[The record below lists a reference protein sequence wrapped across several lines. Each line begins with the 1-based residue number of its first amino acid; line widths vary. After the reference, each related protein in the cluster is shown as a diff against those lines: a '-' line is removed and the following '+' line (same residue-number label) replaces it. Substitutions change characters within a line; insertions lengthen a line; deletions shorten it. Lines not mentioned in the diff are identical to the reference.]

1 MSGAV
6 RLNQGSTA
14 RVSQRLFQQATACSR
29 AQYRFNAM
37 KWDTNLYDQKHS
49 FVTKYGEDLLSLLDA
64 KPGERILDVG
74 CGSGHLTKQIADAGA
89 EVIGLDSSP
98 EMIATA
104 QAAYPAINFI
114 VADASD
120 FSFDKPF
127 DAIFSNAA
135 LHWVERAEQAIIC
148 MSRALKPGG
157 RFVIEMGGK
166 GNIGGIATALEQAI
180 HQLHGREVKAT
191 NYFPAI
197 GEYAALLEKH
207 GIEVVSASLFDR
219 PTKLEG
225 GEDGL
230 QNWIKMFRRELLAD
244 LTDTEQNA
252 VFAEVKTALRNKLFN
267 DGNWFAD
274 YRRLRITAYKK

>member
-1 MSGAV
+1 
-6 RLNQGSTA
+6 
-14 RVSQRLFQQATACSR
+14 
-29 AQYRFNAM
+29 M

-64 KPGERILDVG
+64 RPGERILDVG
-74 CGSGHLTKQIADAGA
+74 CGSGHLTKQIADTGA
-89 EVIGLDSSP
+89 EVVGLDSSP

-104 QAAYPAINFI
+104 QAAYPTLKFL

-120 FSFDKPF
+120 FSFDQPF

-135 LHWVERAEQAIIC
+135 LHWVARAEEAVIC
-148 MSRALKPGG
+148 MARALKPGG

-166 GNIGGIATALEQAI
+166 GNIAGIATALEQAI
-180 HQLHGREVKAT
+180 RNQHGREVKAT

-207 GIEVVSASLFDR
+207 GIEVVSALLFDR

-230 QNWIKMFRRELLAD
+230 QNWIKMFRRELVIGYSEA
-244 LTDTEQNA
+244 EQQA
-252 VFAEVKTALRNKLFN
+252 IFAEVKTALRNRLFY

-274 YRRLRITAYKK
+274 YRRLRITAYKTNR

>member
-1 MSGAV
+1 
-6 RLNQGSTA
+6 
-14 RVSQRLFQQATACSR
+14 
-29 AQYRFNAM
+29 M
-37 KWDTNLYDQKHS
+37 KWDTELYDRKHS
-49 FVTKYGEDLLSLLDA
+49 FVTKYGEDVLALLDA

-89 EVIGLDSSP
+89 EVVGFDSSP

-104 QAAYPAINFI
+104 SAAYPAIQFL

-120 FSFDKPF
+120 FSFDEPF

-135 LHWVERAEQAIIC
+135 LHWVQRAEAAVVC
-148 MSRALKPGG
+148 MARALKPGG

-180 HQLHGREVKAT
+180 RHQHGREVKAT
-191 NYFPAI
+191 NYFPSI
-197 GEYAALLEKH
+197 SEYSSLLEKH
-207 GIEVVSASLFDR
+207 GIEVTSALLFDR

-230 QNWIKMFRRELLAD
+230 ANWIRMFRRELLTGFSD
-244 LTDTEQNA
+244 EEQQA
-252 VFAEVKTALRNKLFN
+252 IFAEVKTALRDRQFR
-267 DGNWFAD
+267 DGDWFAD
-274 YRRLRITAYKK
+274 YRRLRITACKASQ

>member
-1 MSGAV
+1 
-6 RLNQGSTA
+6 
-14 RVSQRLFQQATACSR
+14 
-29 AQYRFNAM
+29 M

-64 KPGERILDVG
+64 KPNERILDVG
-74 CGSGHLTKQIADAGA
+74 CGSGHLTQQIANAGA
-89 EVIGLDSSP
+89 EVTGLDSSP

-104 QAAYPAINFI
+104 QAAYPAINFL

-120 FSFDKPF
+120 FSFPEPF

-135 LHWVERAEQAIIC
+135 LHWVERAEQAVIC
-148 MSRALKPGG
+148 MSQALKPGG

-166 GNIGGIATALEQAI
+166 GNIAGIATALEQTI
-180 HQLHGREVKAT
+180 RQLHGREVKAT
-191 NYFPAI
+191 NYFPGI
-197 GEYAALLEKH
+197 GEYSSLLEKH
-207 GIEVVSASLFDR
+207 SIEVVNAWLFDR

-230 QNWIKMFRRELLAD
+230 ENWIKMFRRELLSGFS
-244 LTDTEQNA
+244 EEESSA
-252 VFAEVKTALRNKLFN
+252 VFAQVKTALRDRQFK

-274 YRRLRITAYKK
+274 YRRLRITAYKQ

>member
-1 MSGAV
+1 
-6 RLNQGSTA
+6 
-14 RVSQRLFQQATACSR
+14 
-29 AQYRFNAM
+29 M

-49 FVTKYGEDLLSLLDA
+49 FVTRYGEDLLSLLDA

-89 EVIGLDSSP
+89 EVTGLDSSP

-104 QAAYPAINFI
+104 QAAYPAINFL

-120 FSFDKPF
+120 FSFPKPF

-148 MSRALKPGG
+148 MSQALKPGG

-166 GNIGGIATALEQAI
+166 GNIAGITTALEQAI
-180 HQLHGREVKAT
+180 RQLHGREVKAT
-191 NYFPAI
+191 NYFPSI
-197 GEYAALLEKH
+197 GEYSSLLENH
-207 GIEVVSASLFDR
+207 GIEVVNAWLFDR

-225 GEDGL
+225 GEEGMA
-230 QNWIKMFRRELLAD
+230 NWIRMFRRELLAD
-244 LTDTEQNA
+244 LSDDEQRA
-252 VFAEVKTALRNKLFN
+252 VFAEVNAALRDNQFH

-274 YRRLRITAYKK
+274 YRRLRIVAFRR

>member
-1 MSGAV
+1 
-6 RLNQGSTA
+6 
-14 RVSQRLFQQATACSR
+14 
-29 AQYRFNAM
+29 M

-89 EVIGLDSSP
+89 EVTGLDSSP
-98 EMIATA
+98 EMIGTA
-104 QAAYPAINFI
+104 QAAYPAINFL

-120 FSFDKPF
+120 FSFPKPF

-148 MSRALKPGG
+148 MSQALKPGG

-166 GNIGGIATALEQAI
+166 GNIAGIATALEQAI
-180 HQLHGREVKAT
+180 RQLHGREVKAT
-191 NYFPAI
+191 NYFPSI
-197 GEYAALLEKH
+197 GEYSSLLEKH
-207 GIEVVSASLFDR
+207 SIEVVNAWLFDR

-225 GEDGL
+225 GEEGMA
-230 QNWIKMFRRELLAD
+230 NWIRMFRRELLID
-244 LTDTEQNA
+244 LNEAEQGA
-252 VFAEVKTALRNKLFN
+252 VFAEVKSALRDRLFN

-274 YRRLRITAYKK
+274 YRRLRIVAFRR

>member
-1 MSGAV
+1 
-6 RLNQGSTA
+6 
-14 RVSQRLFQQATACSR
+14 
-29 AQYRFNAM
+29 M

-74 CGSGHLTKQIADAGA
+74 CGSGHLTKQIADTGA

-98 EMIATA
+98 EMMATA
-104 QAAYPAINFI
+104 QAAYPEIKFV

-120 FSFDKPF
+120 FAFDQPF

-135 LHWVERAEQAIIC
+135 LHWVKQAEAAIVC
-148 MSRALKPGG
+148 MAGALKPGG

-180 HQLHGREVKAT
+180 HQLHGREVEAT

-197 GEYAALLEKH
+197 GEYASLLEKH
-207 GIEVVSASLFDR
+207 GIEVASALLFDR

-230 QNWIKMFRRELLAD
+230 ENWIKMFRRELV
-244 LTDTEQNA
+244 TGFNEEEQRA
-252 VFAEVKTALRNKLFN
+252 IFAEVKTALRDKQFHHG
-267 DGNWFAD
+267 DWFAD
-274 YRRLRITAYKK
+274 YRRLRITACRASQYRDR